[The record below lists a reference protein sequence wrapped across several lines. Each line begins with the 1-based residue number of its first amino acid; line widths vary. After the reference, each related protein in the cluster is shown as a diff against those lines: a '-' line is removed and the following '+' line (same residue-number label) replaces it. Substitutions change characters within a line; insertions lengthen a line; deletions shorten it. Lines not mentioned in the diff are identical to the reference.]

1 MSAMQ
6 IHVNGEILETAAAL
20 TVQALV
26 AQQQLAG
33 QRMAVEVN
41 GEVVPRSR
49 WGEVSLRDGDRV
61 ELVRAIGGG

>member
-6 IHVNGEILETAAAL
+6 IRLNGEVLETGAAL
-20 TVQALV
+20 TVQGLI

-33 QRMAVEVN
+33 QRVAVELN
-41 GEVVPRSR
+41 GDVVQRSR
-49 WGEVSLRDGDRV
+49 WAEVALKDGDQV